1 MTFYLPPHFAV
12 TDPDVLLEF
21 AQRHAFATLVSG
33 SAAGMQVSHIPLVA
47 ERDGAGKLR
56 LLGHVARA
64 NPHWQSLEDAAE
76 VLAIFQGPHGYVSP
90 GWYQQLPAVPT
101 WNYAVVH
108 ARGRATLMD
117 EAELH
122 ELVMRLSTIYEE
134 GRPRPW
140 KLSEQPAD
148 FVSGLLKAIVG
159 FSIDVER
166 IEGKFKLSQN
176 RPAEIPRVIEE
187 LEREE
192 PALAALMRE
201 QGGTMGKIGA

>member
-1 MTFYLPPHFAV
+1 MTLYVPPHFRIE
-12 TDPDVLLEF
+12 DPDLLF
-21 AQRHAFATLVSG
+21 DFVQRHAFATMVSNG
-33 SAAGMQVSHIPLVA
+33 TNGMQVSHIPFVA
-47 ERDGAGKLR
+47 ERDAAGKLR

-64 NPHWQSLEDAAE
+64 NSHWQALEGAGE

-108 ARGRATLMD
+108 ARGRASLME
-117 EAELH
+117 EAELQ
-122 ELVMRLSTIYEE
+122 ELLMRLSAIYED

-140 KLSEQPAD
+140 KMSEQPAD
-148 FVSGLLKAIVG
+148 FVSNLLKAIVG
-159 FSIDVER
+159 FAVDVER

-176 RPAEIPRVIEE
+176 RPQEIPRVIGA

-192 PALAALMRE
+192 PALAAFMRAHATHAKE
-201 QGGTMGKIGA
+201 